1 MVVKSP
7 FESSFKSVIF
17 VSQLMVIIMVFEF
30 LFAVSTTIIFKLYIG
45 VPSRTCLLFVD
56 IENPSFSKVIM
67 LIVAAA
73 QLATTTLSVIMNYLT
88 VQYIKG
94 TKQSVGGAGVSST
107 IKLQLF
113 LLPLSHVL
121 YLLPSSTIFLLL
133 LFLDRHSMNLLLW
146 TVVLILPLNSL
157 TDPVGFAMFSQLQRK
172 KNKHPL

>member
-1 MVVKSP
+1 
-7 FESSFKSVIF
+7 
-17 VSQLMVIIMVFEF
+17 
-30 LFAVSTTIIFKLYIG
+30 
-45 VPSRTCLLFVD
+45 
-56 IENPSFSKVIM
+56 M

-121 YLLPSSTIFLLL
+121 CLLPSSTIFLLL